1 MDAAQLTAWRDT
13 LLKARANPRQSVTSP
28 DGSSVTFKG
37 DADLE
42 RALRDVERRLNA
54 TSGRRVGVVYFQT
67 SKGV

>member
-1 MDAAQLTAWRDT
+1 MDAAQLAAWRDT
-13 LLKARANPRQSVTSP
+13 LLKARANPRQSVASP
-28 DGSSVTFKG
+28 DGSSVTFKS

-54 TSGRRVGVVYFQT
+54 TQGRRVGVVYFQT